1 MPTEGRRYSGSAATA
16 AGDIFVH
23 DSTYGGIAT
32 SLNPISAFRT
42 ALDHVK
48 QSGTYRLVWDCLV
61 ATVSGSPTT
70 VTFKTHSS
78 YALVAINRI
87 TKAKRTIIAANTTV
101 GQFSKGSAFVAG
113 DVFTVE
119 SGDLSLNENEYL
131 AGDFA
136 NIMFQHQI
144 NTGTSVSANINGC
157 WLRKQ

>member
-1 MPTEGRRYSGSAATA
+1 MPTEGRRYSGSTATA
-16 AGDIFVH
+16 AGDVFIH
-23 DSTYGGIAT
+23 DNAYGGIVTA
-32 SLNPISAFRT
+32 LNPVSAFRT
-42 ALDHVK
+42 AFDHVK
-48 QSGTYRLVWDCLV
+48 QTGTYRLVWDCLV
-61 ATVSGSPTT
+61 AAVSGSPTT
-70 VTFKTHSS
+70 VTFKTHST

-101 GQFSKGSAFVAG
+101 GQFNKGSAFVAG

-119 SGDLSLNENEYL
+119 SADLSLNENEYL

-144 NTGTSVSANINGC
+144 NTGSSLSTNINGC